1 MCGDMTCI
9 ISLRKFLSKNVIEVN
24 VSSQAPLLNSNRLYF
39 ERVEPRRH
47 EGHKVA
53 QRVSFVFFRA
63 FVPCCSKNHEDT
75 KDKFVQRSLMSAIRS
90 VHKNLIQSFSL

>member
-9 ISLRKFLSKNVIEVN
+9 ISLRKFLSKNVIEIN
-24 VSSQAPLLNSNRLYF
+24 VSSQAPLLNSNRLYL

-53 QRVSFVFFRA
+53 QRGSCLVLKKVYR
-63 FVPCCSKNHEDT
+63 
-75 KDKFVQRSLMSAIRS
+75 
-90 VHKNLIQSFSL
+90 LINIIFKRGF